1 MGVIGACLVMA
12 GVASGA
18 YWYGTT
24 PQAAALATTKNYAAH
39 EVKAW
44 NQPQVS
50 YTVGTCRLLHRTPWV
65 AYVCGFELH
74 GVPLYCH
81 GLVTVGVK
89 RLAPHRFRGQELSGK
104 YLDAHGC

>member
-44 NQPQVS
+44 NQPQV
-50 YTVGTCRLLHRTPWV
+50 RTPSGP
-65 AYVCGFELH
+65 AACYIALRGSPTCAGLSCTR
-74 GVPLYCH
+74 PLYCH